1 MKKWSSK
8 RLRADNISAVI
19 AFLEEK
25 SADETV
31 SQTSQ
36 TTATDIEDDGE
47 ETPPSIDVN
56 ESRPPLIR
64 KLAYRCIDPVI
75 PKTVKVESINH
86 ITHIRTVSD
95 GSGNII
101 KTEKLTDEEII
112 AATSGVNSCV
122 SNAAPNAED
131 SGRQQS
137 KRKAED
143 TLQGSDTSP
152 LKRSKTVPAVPGSS
166 KEYNLVTSISSESLK
181 DLKLDRDFS
190 MVELN
195 GSSGSP
201 GSIARTPPQRRIV
214 PGKA

>member
-1 MKKWSSK
+1 ME
-8 RLRADNISAVI
+8 RRH
-19 AFLEEK
+19 
-25 SADETV
+25 
-31 SQTSQ
+31 
-36 TTATDIEDDGE
+36 
-47 ETPPSIDVN
+47 PPGIDVN
-56 ESRPPLIR
+56 GSRPPLIR

-95 GSGNII
+95 GSGNTI

-112 AATSGVNSCV
+112 AATSSVNSCV
-122 SNAAPNAED
+122 SNAVPNVED
-131 SGRQQS
+131 SGRQQL

-143 TLQGSDTSP
+143 MLQGSDTSP

-166 KEYNLVTSISSESLK
+166 KEYNFVTSVSSKS
-181 DLKLDRDFS
+181 LKLDSDFS